1 MYTQLYTLEEIMEF
15 ATKWA
20 IGGVKHGIG
29 GPFGACIC
37 KHVEDNKYEIIS
49 LERNTVVSTLD
60 PTNHAEM
67 NAIRKACQLLDTF
80 DLSDCVLVTTGQ
92 SCDMCKSATIWANIK
107 TVYYGTTYE
116 DATEIGF
123 RDDHINKHIKGEI
136 KILDEIPLRRD
147 IAIKCHEAW
156 KKKEDKVQY

>member
-1 MYTQLYTLEEIMEF
+1 MKELYTIREIMEL
-15 ATKWA
+15 ATNKA
-20 IGGVKHGIG
+20 MQGVRNNIG
-29 GPFGACIC
+29 GPFGACVC
-37 KHVEDNKYEIIS
+37 RYAEKGMFEIIS
-49 LERNTVVSTLD
+49 LECNTVVSTLD

-67 NAIRKACQLLDTF
+67 NAIRKACNILGTF

-116 DATEIGF
+116 DAANIGF

-136 KILDEIPLRRD
+136 CMLQEMSYGRE
-147 IAIKCHEAW
+147 IAIQLHNEWLNKI
-156 KKKEDKVQY
+156 DKVEY